1 MAPSYGATPRDDGS
15 RSPPAPEQT
24 PSAPKEKRRRRKRRA
39 DPEDLHPAMKRL
51 NQLSDFIVTYIPWLF
66 LGYLL
71 FSAWFLHVHLQGEH
85 DAFHTWIDTTYFVFI
100 TILTIGYG
108 DVFPTTDAGK
118 SYVIVFILV
127 GACLG
132 SVILGYV
139 AEWVLATQ
147 ERVLEAVARRR
158 ARMMS
163 ADVSK
168 IRDRLRDP
176 TRRSVGAAERGE
188 SAKTA
193 SDARRET
200 ANDDVSRET
209 SSPDADASAD
219 ANNLPVMKALFT
231 VLFFTTVGALS
242 MMAIESLSFTDAFY
256 WAVVTV
262 TTVGYG
268 DVAPR
273 TDAGKLF
280 VCFFATFAVGT
291 VGWAISTIAEVYI
304 KASLTNDANEKLERC
319 RVTPE
324 YLAEV
329 GGKKGYVTRLDFF
342 KATLVSLGKATNEDL
357 ATIDARFGEL
367 DVNDDGKLS
376 IEDLI
381 GDMDQLAAARAK
393 VLRARA
399 AGPATRPGGG

>member
-193 SDARRET
+193 
-200 ANDDVSRET
+200 NDDVSRET

-219 ANNLPVMKALFT
+219 ATNLPVMKALFT

-381 GDMDQLAAARAK
+381 GDMDQLAADLAK
-393 VLRARA
+393 VLRARDEV
-399 AGPATRPGGG
+399 TDKRTGGG

>member
-1 MAPSYGATPRDDGS
+1 MSSTPVSGRT
-15 RSPPAPEQT
+15 PER
-24 PSAPKEKRRRRKRRA
+24 PPKEKRRRRARRA
-39 DPEDLHPAMKRL
+39 DPADLHPAMRRL

-71 FSAWFLHVHLQGEH
+71 FSAWFLHVFLADEH
-85 DAFHTWIDTTYFVFI
+85 TKKFHTWIDTMYFVFI

-176 TRRSVGAAERGE
+176 TRRSVGAAERGA
-188 SAKTA
+188 SKTA
-193 SDARRET
+193 SDAKRET
-200 ANDDVSRET
+200 ASDVSNET
-209 SSPDADASAD
+209 SPDAATSAAD
-219 ANNLPVMKALFT
+219 ANLPVMKALFT

-268 DVAPR
+268 DIAPK

-280 VCFFATFAVGT
+280 VCFFATLAVGT

-381 GDMDQLAAARAK
+381 GDMDQLAADLAK
-393 VLRARA
+393 VLRARDEV
-399 AGPATRPGGG
+399 TDKRTGGEE

>member
-1 MAPSYGATPRDDGS
+1 MAPSYGATPRDDGVS
-15 RSPPAPEQT
+15 STPVSGRTPER
-24 PSAPKEKRRRRKRRA
+24 PPKEKRRRRARRA
-39 DPEDLHPAMKRL
+39 DPADLHPAMRRL

-71 FSAWFLHVHLQGEH
+71 FSAWFLHVFLADEH
-85 DAFHTWIDTTYFVFI
+85 TKKFHTWIDTMYFVFI

-108 DVFPTTDAGK
+108 DVFPVTDAGK

-147 ERVLEAVARRR
+147 ERVLEAIAKRR
-158 ARMMS
+158 ARVMS
-163 ADVSK
+163 ADVEK
-168 IRDRLRDP
+168 IRERLSDASK
-176 TRRSVGAAERGE
+176 RSVARAERGE
-188 SAKTA
+188 R
-193 SDARRET
+193 DIARRRI
-200 ANDDVSRET
+200 DDAMDNPTDVE
-209 SSPDADASAD
+209 SPDEKNDAS
-219 ANNLPVMKALFT
+219 NVPVLKALFV
-231 VLFFTTVGALS
+231 VLFFTTVGALG
-242 MMAIESLSFTDAFY
+242 MMAIENLSFTTAFY

-268 DVAPR
+268 DVTPK
-273 TDAGKLF
+273 TDFGKIF
-280 VCFFATFAVGT
+280 TCVFATLAVGT
-291 VGWAISTIAEVYI
+291 VGWAISTIAELYI
-304 KASLTNDANEKLERC
+304 KASLVNDANEKLDQC

-342 KATLVSLGKATNEDL
+342 KATLVSLGKVTDADVEMV
-357 ATIDARFGEL
+357 DARFDEL
-367 DVNDDGKLS
+367 DVNDDGRLS

-381 GDMDQLAAARAK
+381 GDMDQLAADLAK
-393 VLRARA
+393 VLRAREEET
-399 AGPATRPGGG
+399 GP

>member
-1 MAPSYGATPRDDGS
+1 MAPSYGATPRDDD
-15 RSPPAPEQT
+15 SPSVPAPEQT
-24 PSAPKEKRRRRKRRA
+24 PSGRKAKRRRRKRRA
-39 DPEDLHPAMKRL
+39 DSAGLHPAVRRL
-51 NQLSDFIVTYIPWLF
+51 SQLSDFVVTHIPWLF

-71 FSAWFLHVHLQGEH
+71 FSAWFLHAHLQSERA
-85 DAFHTWIDTTYFVFI
+85 AFHTWIDTMYFVFV
-100 TILTIGYG
+100 TIITIGYG
-108 DVFPTTDAGK
+108 DVFPTTDEGK

-132 SVILGYV
+132 SVVLGYV

-147 ERVLEAVARRR
+147 ERVMEALARRR
-158 ARMMS
+158 ALLMS

-168 IRDRLRDP
+168 IRDRLKDP
-176 TRRSVGAAERGE
+176 SRRSVGAAERGD
-188 SAKTA
+188 A
-193 SDARRET
+193 SGEKKRARVAGEP
-200 ANDDVSRET
+200 ALPDSD
-209 SSPDADASAD
+209 PDANVAD
-219 ANNLPVMKALFT
+219 ADVPVTRALCV
-231 VLFFTTVGALS
+231 VLFFITVGALS
-242 MMAIESLSFTDAFY
+242 MMVIESLSFTDAFY

-268 DVAPR
+268 DMTPK

-304 KASLTNDANEKLERC
+304 KASLTNDANEKLEQC

-381 GDMDQLAAARAK
+381 GDMDQLAADLAK
-393 VLRARA
+393 VLRARDEV
-399 AGPATRPGGG
+399 TDKRTGGG

>member
-193 SDARRET
+193 
-200 ANDDVSRET
+200 NDDVSRET

-219 ANNLPVMKALFT
+219 ATNLPVMKALFT

-291 VGWAISTIAEVYI
+291 VGWAISTIAEV
-304 KASLTNDANEKLERC
+304 
-319 RVTPE
+319 
-324 YLAEV
+324 

-342 KATLVSLGKATNEDL
+342 KAT
-357 ATIDARFGEL
+357 
-367 DVNDDGKLS
+367 
-376 IEDLI
+376 
-381 GDMDQLAAARAK
+381 RAS
-393 VLRARA
+393 
-399 AGPATRPGGG
+399 P

>member
-1 MAPSYGATPRDDGS
+1 MAPSYGATPQDGG
-15 RSPPAPEQT
+15 SPPVPAPEQT
-24 PSAPKEKRRRRKRRA
+24 PSRGPKEKRKRRKRREDDKA
-39 DPEDLHPAMKRL
+39 DLHPAMRRL

-71 FSAWFLHVHLQGEH
+71 FSAWFLHVHLTGEH
-85 DAFHTWIDTTYFVFI
+85 IAFRTWIDTTYFVFI

-147 ERVLEAVARRR
+147 ERVLEAVAKRR
-158 ARMMS
+158 ARLMS

-168 IRDRLRDP
+168 IRDRLQDQS
-176 TRRSVGAAERGE
+176 RRSGIAAER
-188 SAKTA
+188 A
-193 SDARRET
+193 DATPSKEPSN
-200 ANDDVSRET
+200 AEP
-209 SSPDADASAD
+209 PDAEPSPSEPS
-219 ANNLPVMKALFT
+219 LPVVKALCV

-268 DVAPR
+268 DVTPK
-273 TDAGKLF
+273 TDGGKLF
-280 VCFFATFAVGT
+280 VCVFATFAVGT

-304 KASLTNDANEKLERC
+304 KVSLTQDANEKLEQC

-342 KATLVSLGKATNEDL
+342 KATLVSLGKATRVDL
-357 ATIDARFGEL
+357 AALDARFDEL
-367 DVNDDGKLS
+367 DVNDDGRLS

-381 GDMDQLAAARAK
+381 GDMDQLAADLAK
-393 VLRARA
+393 VLRAREEETTERREA
-399 AGPATRPGGG
+399 ARR

>member
-193 SDARRET
+193 
-200 ANDDVSRET
+200 NDDVSRET
-209 SSPDADASAD
+209 SSLDADASAD
-219 ANNLPVMKALFT
+219 ATNLPVMKALFT

-381 GDMDQLAAARAK
+381 GDMDQLAADLAK
-393 VLRARA
+393 VLRARDEV
-399 AGPATRPGGG
+399 TDKRTGGG

>member
-1 MAPSYGATPRDDGS
+1 MAPSYGATPRDDGVS
-15 RSPPAPEQT
+15 STPVSGRTPER
-24 PSAPKEKRRRRKRRA
+24 PPKEKRRRRARRA
-39 DPEDLHPAMKRL
+39 DPADLHPAMRRL

-71 FSAWFLHVHLQGEH
+71 FSAWFLHVFLADEH
-85 DAFHTWIDTTYFVFI
+85 TKKFHTWIDTMYFVFI

-108 DVFPTTDAGK
+108 DVYPTTDAGK

-147 ERVLEAVARRR
+147 ERVLEAIAKRR
-158 ARMMS
+158 ARVMS
-163 ADVSK
+163 ADVEK
-168 IRDRLRDP
+168 IRERLSK
-176 TRRSVGAAERGE
+176 RSIARAERGE
-188 SAKTA
+188 R
-193 SDARRET
+193 DIARRRMDDAMDEPTET
-200 ANDDVSRET
+200 E
-209 SSPDADASAD
+209 SPDEKNDAS
-219 ANNLPVMKALFT
+219 NVPILKALFL
-231 VLFFTTVGALS
+231 VLFFTTVGALG
-242 MMAIESLSFTDAFY
+242 MMAIENLSFTTAFY

-268 DVAPR
+268 DVTPK
-273 TDAGKLF
+273 TDFGKIF
-280 VCFFATFAVGT
+280 TCVFATLAVGT
-291 VGWAISTIAEVYI
+291 VGWAISTIAELYI
-304 KASLTNDANEKLERC
+304 KASLVNDANEKLDQC

-342 KATLVSLGKATNEDL
+342 KATLVSLGKVTDADVEMV
-357 ATIDARFGEL
+357 DARFDEL
-367 DVNDDGKLS
+367 DVNDDGQLS

-381 GDMDQLAAARAK
+381 GDMDQLAADLAK
-393 VLRARA
+393 VLRAREEET
-399 AGPATRPGGG
+399 GP

>member
-15 RSPPAPEQT
+15 PSTPAPELT
-24 PSAPKEKRRRRKRRA
+24 PERPPKEKRRRRKRRA
-39 DPEDLHPAMKRL
+39 DPADLHPAMRRL

-71 FSAWFLHVHLQGEH
+71 FSAWFLHVFLADEH
-85 DAFHTWIDTTYFVFI
+85 TKKFHTWIDTMYFVFI

-108 DVFPTTDAGK
+108 DVFPVTDAGK

-147 ERVLEAVARRR
+147 ERVLEAIAKRR
-158 ARMMS
+158 ARVMS
-163 ADVSK
+163 ADVEK
-168 IRDRLRDP
+168 IRERLSDASK
-176 TRRSVGAAERGE
+176 RSVARAERGE
-188 SAKTA
+188 R
-193 SDARRET
+193 DIARRRI
-200 ANDDVSRET
+200 DDAMDNPTEVE
-209 SSPDADASAD
+209 SPDEKNDAS
-219 ANNLPVMKALFT
+219 NVPVLKALFV
-231 VLFFTTVGALS
+231 VLFFTTVGALG
-242 MMAIESLSFTDAFY
+242 MMAIENLSFTTAFY

-268 DVAPR
+268 DVTPK
-273 TDAGKLF
+273 TDFGKIF
-280 VCFFATFAVGT
+280 TCVFATLAVGT
-291 VGWAISTIAEVYI
+291 VGWAISTIAELYI
-304 KASLTNDANEKLERC
+304 KASLVNDANEKLDQC

-342 KATLVSLGKATNEDL
+342 KATLVSLGKVTDADVEMV
-357 ATIDARFGEL
+357 DARFDEL
-367 DVNDDGKLS
+367 DVNDDGRLS

-381 GDMDQLAAARAK
+381 GDMDQLAADLAK
-393 VLRARA
+393 VLRAREEET
-399 AGPATRPGGG
+399 GP

>member
-15 RSPPAPEQT
+15 PSTPAPELT
-24 PSAPKEKRRRRKRRA
+24 PERPPKEKRRRRKRRA
-39 DPEDLHPAMKRL
+39 DPADLHPAMRRL

-71 FSAWFLHVHLQGEH
+71 FSAWFLHVYLAGEH
-85 DAFHTWIDTTYFVFI
+85 ATFSTWIDTMYFVFI

-147 ERVLEAVARRR
+147 ERVLEAIAKQR
-158 ARMMS
+158 ARVMS
-163 ADVSK
+163 ADVEK
-168 IRDRLRDP
+168 IRERLSDAS
-176 TRRSVGAAERGE
+176 RRSVARAERGE
-188 SAKTA
+188 RA
-193 SDARRET
+193 ARRRTDEPT
-200 ANDDVSRET
+200 DEPTDAA
-209 SSPDADASAD
+209 SPDSNDAS
-219 ANNLPVMKALFT
+219 NVPVLKALFV

-242 MMAIESLSFTDAFY
+242 MMAIEKLSFTTAFY

-268 DVAPR
+268 DVTPK
-273 TDAGKLF
+273 TDLGKIF
-280 VCFFATFAVGT
+280 TCVFATLAVGT
-291 VGWAISTIAEVYI
+291 VGWAISTIAELYI
-304 KASLTNDANEKLERC
+304 KASLVNEANEKLDQC

-342 KATLVSLGKATNEDL
+342 KATLVSLGKVTDADV
-357 ATIDARFGEL
+357 AMVDARFDEL
-367 DVNDDGKLS
+367 DVNDDGRLS

-381 GDMDQLAAARAK
+381 GDMDQLAADLAK
-393 VLRARA
+393 VLRAREEE
-399 AGPATRPGGG
+399 TK

>member
-200 ANDDVSRET
+200 TNDDVSRET

-219 ANNLPVMKALFT
+219 ATNLPVMKALFT

-304 KASLTNDANEKLERC
+304 KASLTNDATAKLERC

-381 GDMDQLAAARAK
+381 GDMDQLAADLAK
-393 VLRARA
+393 VLRARDEV
-399 AGPATRPGGG
+399 TDKRTGGG

>member
-1 MAPSYGATPRDDGS
+1 MSSTPVSGRT
-15 RSPPAPEQT
+15 PER
-24 PSAPKEKRRRRKRRA
+24 PPKEKRRRRARRA
-39 DPEDLHPAMKRL
+39 DPADLHPALRRL

-71 FSAWFLHVHLQGEH
+71 FSAWFLHVFLADEH
-85 DAFHTWIDTTYFVFI
+85 TKKFHTWIDTMYFVFI

-108 DVFPTTDAGK
+108 DVYPTTDAGK

-147 ERVLEAVARRR
+147 ERVLEAIARRR
-158 ARMMS
+158 ARVMS
-163 ADVSK
+163 ADVEK
-168 IRDRLRDP
+168 IRERLSDASK
-176 TRRSVGAAERGE
+176 RSVARAERGE
-188 SAKTA
+188 RDYPSRRRMD
-193 SDARRET
+193 DATDGEPT
-200 ANDDVSRET
+200 DDSE
-209 SSPDADASAD
+209 SPDEKNAESS
-219 ANNLPVMKALFT
+219 NVPVLKALFV
-231 VLFFTTVGALS
+231 VLFFTTVGALG
-242 MMAIESLSFTDAFY
+242 MMAIEKVSFTTAFY

-268 DVAPR
+268 DVTPK
-273 TDAGKLF
+273 TDFGKIF
-280 VCFFATFAVGT
+280 TCVFATLAVGT
-291 VGWAISTIAEVYI
+291 VGWAISTIAELYI
-304 KASLTNDANEKLERC
+304 KASLVNDANEKLDQC

-342 KATLVSLGKATNEDL
+342 KATLVSLGKVT
-357 ATIDARFGEL
+357 DADVEMVDKRFDEL
-367 DVNDDGKLS
+367 DVNDDGQLS

-381 GDMDQLAAARAK
+381 GDMDQLAADLAK
-393 VLRARA
+393 VLRAREEET
-399 AGPATRPGGG
+399 GP